1 MLLIDLLIQ
10 YIFQKNNLTPY
21 FWETPLF
28 PERSLLDSTVSIAE
42 TFELRLTSLI
52 TNLNDLKNKYLI
64 NRK

>member
-21 FWETPLF
+21 FF
-28 PERSLLDSTVSIAE
+28 GKRSLLDSTVSIAE

-64 NRK
+64 NQE